1 MMRCAVPAPMQALL
15 CAALALPMAA
25 QADSLWPPASNEQG
39 FTYHPD
45 HFKSTKTR
53 AQVLAEVEAARKDGT
68 LTLMQRGLPVPIK
81 SSAAPKTRQQVV
93 DEMRS
98 EAPEAQ
104 RARLELYSGG

>member
-1 MMRCAVPAPMQALL
+1 MKLTHLIALKAIL
-15 CAALALPMAA
+15 LATALPMTA
-25 QADSLWPPASNEQG
+25 QADSLWHPAPTEQG
-39 FTYHPD
+39 FTYHSD

-53 AQVLAEVEAARKDGT
+53 AQLMAEVDAARKDGT

>member
-1 MMRCAVPAPMQALL
+1 MKLPHIAALKAIVLATALPLTAQASSMWHPAPT
-15 CAALALPMAA
+15 
-25 QADSLWPPASNEQG
+25 EEG

-45 HFKSTKTR
+45 HFQSTKTR
-53 AQVLAEVEAARKDGT
+53 AQVMAEVEAALKDGT
-68 LTLMQRGLPVPIK
+68 LAILQRGAPLPIK

>member
-1 MMRCAVPAPMQALL
+1 MKLTHLVAMKAIILAT
-15 CAALALPMAA
+15 ALPMAA
-25 QADSLWPPASNEQG
+25 QASSMWHPAPTEEG

-45 HFKSTKTR
+45 HFQSTKTR
-53 AQVLAEVEAARKDGT
+53 AQVMAEVEAARKDGT

-98 EAPEAQ
+98 ESPEAR
-104 RARLELYSGG
+104 RARLEMYSGG

>member
-1 MMRCAVPAPMQALL
+1 MKLTHLVAMKAIILAT
-15 CAALALPMAA
+15 ALPMAA
-25 QADSLWPPASNEQG
+25 QADSLWHPASNEQG

-104 RARLELYSGG
+104 RSRLELYSGG

>member
-1 MMRCAVPAPMQALL
+1 
-15 CAALALPMAA
+15 
-25 QADSLWPPASNEQG
+25 
-39 FTYHPD
+39 
-45 HFKSTKTR
+45 
-53 AQVLAEVEAARKDGT
+53 VLAEVEAARKDGT

>member
-1 MMRCAVPAPMQALL
+1 MKLTHLVALKIVVL
-15 CAALALPMAA
+15 ATALPMAA
-25 QADSLWPPASNEQG
+25 QANSPWHAAPTEQG

-45 HFKSTKTR
+45 HFKSTKAR
-53 AQVLAEVEAARKDGT
+53 EQVMAEVEAARKDGT
-68 LTLMQRGLPVPIK
+68 LALMQRGLPVPIK
-81 SSAAPKTRQQVV
+81 SSEAPKTRPQVV